1 MKLEVGMYVRTEHSG
16 ICKLYREFSEDS
28 VDVGIGVLPEING
41 FFIDEKEVDW
51 IERKEI
57 LKASFDILDL
67 IEAGDVISLSEDIDN
82 FKKEYIIGIP
92 DLITLDAIKEKIENG
107 NLRLVGIVTKERFEN
122 IESKFVN

>member
-1 MKLEVGMYVRTEHSG
+1 MKLEVGMYVRTKRG
-16 ICKLYREFSEDS
+16 QIGKITTIGKDNVAIEF
-28 VDVGIGVLPEING
+28 NG
-41 FFIDEKEVDW
+41 MWQDIVSKKNIVKEP
-51 IERKEI
+51 
-57 LKASFDILDL
+57 SFDFLDL

-122 IESKFVN
+122 IEYKFVN